1 MGLRYSKNRGFL
13 VVKILRIFRLFRDLV
28 YVLRLY
34 VSKIFADYIIVE
46 LR

>member
-1 MGLRYSKNRGFL
+1 MDLGCSKNRVFW
-13 VVKILRIFRLFRDLV
+13 VAKMLRIFRLFWGLV

-34 VSKIFADYIIVE
+34 IYKIFADYIIVE

>member
-1 MGLRYSKNRGFL
+1 MDLGYSKNRVFWVG
-13 VVKILRIFRLFRDLV
+13 KMLRIFRLFWDLV

-46 LR
+46 SV